1 MLNFYNLLLAVSPI
15 SGDENVLDKVGNVW
29 DSIVQKVQQG
39 LDSTQIDDDIVNF
52 FSKVK
57 DDQQVQTALSN
68 VGGDLKDAVTNI
80 FNDIVYSDYDK
91 LKTKLKK
98 GGLFESIPGLKVA
111 LENGKRLWYIC
122 IYRGTWMT
130 W

>member
-1 MLNFYNLLLAVSPI
+1 MAVSPI

-68 VGGDLKDAVTNI
+68 VGDDFKDAVTNI
-80 FNDIVYSDYDK
+80 FNDIVSSDYDK
-91 LKTKLKK
+91 LKKKLKE

-111 LENGKRLWYIC
+111 LENGKRLWYVFIEALDK
-122 IYRGTWMT
+122 
-130 W
+130 

>member
-1 MLNFYNLLLAVSPI
+1 MAVSPI

-68 VGGDLKDAVTNI
+68 VGGDFKDAVTNI
-80 FNDIVYSDYDK
+80 FNDIVSSDYDK
-91 LKTKLKK
+91 LKKKLKE
-98 GGLFESIPGLKVA
+98 GGLFESIPSLKVA
-111 LENGKRLWYIC
+111 LGNGKRLWYLFIEALDK
-122 IYRGTWMT
+122 
-130 W
+130 